1 MVMSSFTLY
10 LLKVT
15 LNLFIVW
22 GIWFLALRRANR
34 FALVRAFILVGV
46 ACAMLLPW
54 AMQLI
59 PFRPVMF
66 SPNTGG
72 LYSFTLPEVTVGA
85 APYEKGIGW
94 IGIIP
99 SVFMAATAL
108 FFLRFILQL
117 LRVVILFK
125 QGTVRNEGGLYI
137 VNHHKSVSP
146 FSFLNY
152 CFINPDQIPP
162 NRIEGIIAHERAHSR
177 MGHSVDILFMELT
190 GLVQWFNPFYWMIR
204 RSLVEVHE
212 FQADNVAMKYQNDF
226 YAYIDSIVSLAFGG
240 ITLPLGNNFSKS
252 LTLKRLAM
260 MNIKRTTKG
269 DLGRWMLALLI
280 AIPLIFAI
288 SCSNETMREENDLL
302 SLSSPPPP
310 PPLSEN
316 IKTSDIDDVDEDI
329 FVIVEQMPTF
339 QGKPADKFREFIAA
353 NLKYP
358 DIAVE
363 NGIQGRVF
371 VSFVVE
377 PNGELSNVRVVR
389 GVDPSLDK
397 EAVRVVELS
406 PRWEPGK
413 QRGQTVR
420 VRFTFPIIFVLA
432 ENDLSVT
439 LIGEFDS
446 Q

>member
-1 MVMSSFTLY
+1 MAMSSFTLY
-10 LLKVT
+10 LLKVS

-34 FALVRAFILVGV
+34 FALVRAFLLVGV
-46 ACAMLLPW
+46 ACAMLLPCG
-54 AMQLI
+54 MQLI
-59 PFRPVMF
+59 PFKPVMF
-66 SPNTGG
+66 SQDTGG
-72 LYSFTLPEVTVGA
+72 LFSFTLPEVIVGA
-85 APYEKGIGW
+85 APYKKGIDW
-94 IGIIP
+94 SGIIP
-99 SVFMAATAL
+99 MVFMAITAL
-108 FFLRFILQL
+108 FLLRFIFQL
-117 LRVVILFK
+117 LRMVILFN
-125 QGTVRNEGGLYI
+125 QGTVRKEGGLYI
-137 VNHHKSVSP
+137 VDHHKSVSP

-177 MGHSVDILFMELT
+177 MGHSVDILFMELA
-190 GLVQWFNPFYWMIR
+190 GLVQWFNPFYWMVR

-212 FQADNVAMKYQNDF
+212 FQADNVAMKYQDNF

-310 PPLSEN
+310 PPPPPPEN
-316 IKTSDIDDVDEDI
+316 IKTSDIDEVGEDI

-339 QGKPADKFREFIAA
+339 QGEPADKFREFLAA
-353 NLKYP
+353 NLRYP
-358 DIAVE
+358 VIAAE
-363 NGIQGRVF
+363 NGIQGKVY
-371 VSFVVE
+371 VSFVIDTDGSV
-377 PNGELSNVRVVR
+377 SRVKVKK

-397 EAVRVVELS
+397 EAIRVVETS
-406 PRWEPGK
+406 PRWEPGIQK
-413 QRGQTVR
+413 GQTVR
-420 VRFTFPIIFVLA
+420 VEFTFPIIFVLA
-432 ENDLSVT
+432 EDDVVN
-439 LIGEFDS
+439 
-446 Q
+446 

>member
-1 MVMSSFTLY
+1 MAMSSFTLY
-10 LLKVT
+10 LLKVS

-34 FALVRAFILVGV
+34 FALVRAFLLVGV
-46 ACAMLLPW
+46 ACAMLLPCG
-54 AMQLI
+54 MQLI
-59 PFRPVMF
+59 PFKPVMF
-66 SPNTGG
+66 SQDTGG
-72 LYSFTLPEVTVGA
+72 LFSFTLPEVIVGA
-85 APYEKGIGW
+85 APYKKGIDW
-94 IGIIP
+94 SGIIP
-99 SVFMAATAL
+99 MVFMAITAL
-108 FFLRFILQL
+108 FLLRFIFQL
-117 LRVVILFK
+117 LRMVILFN
-125 QGTVRNEGGLYI
+125 QGTVRKEGGLYI
-137 VNHHKSVSP
+137 VDHHKSVSP

-177 MGHSVDILFMELT
+177 MGHSVDILFMELA
-190 GLVQWFNPFYWMIR
+190 GLVQWFNPFYWMVR

-212 FQADNVAMKYQNDF
+212 FQADNVAMKYQDNF

-288 SCSNETMREENDLL
+288 SCSNEAMREENDLL
-302 SLSSPPPP
+302 SLSSPPPPPP

-358 DIAVE
+358 DIAAE

-432 ENDLSVT
+432 EDGSAVA
-439 LIGEFDS
+439 LIDEFD
-446 Q
+446 